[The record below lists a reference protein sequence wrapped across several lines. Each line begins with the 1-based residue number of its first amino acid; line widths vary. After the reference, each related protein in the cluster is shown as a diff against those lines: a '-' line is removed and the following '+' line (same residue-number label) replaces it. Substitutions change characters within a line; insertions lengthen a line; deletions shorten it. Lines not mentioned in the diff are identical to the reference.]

1 MATINA
7 HSDDPVGV
15 LEATATQQDLV
26 RPDRKDAPV
35 FEPQVAFKLI
45 EEFVWSLAVDR
56 CSV

>member
-1 MATINA
+1 MAAINA

-15 LEATATQQDLV
+15 LEATPAQQDLV
-26 RPDRKDAPV
+26 WPNRKDAAI

-45 EEFVWSLAVDR
+45 EEFVWSLAVDS